1 MQHDDENLFL
11 RYTFNEDGKIVRF
24 ETRNYACTTYTYGSN
39 SVPILPVDVRL
50 LTSGMELD
58 DDTGMPE

>member
-1 MQHDDENLFL
+1 MQYDDENLFL

-24 ETRNYACTTYTYGSN
+24 ESRGYACTTHTYGNN

-50 LTSGMELD
+50 LTSGMDLD
-58 DDTGMPE
+58 DDIGRSE